1 MKNILKFI
9 VLFIVLLFTLSACTQ
24 TDRSEKEEIFD
35 EKELLYLFENS
46 DTNQKFKIVHVNTL
60 FDSYLEKVKNY
71 TSQSNLE
78 LYKEEVIQP
87 VYSDCF
93 ENGEFIHIVDSV
105 LNKAPTSLTELK
117 IVSELI
123 ESKKDDINA
132 LIQDALLQSAKLL
145 PSESDV
151 AVCVFPSSNS
161 NVVMY
166 TVGAG
171 KILIPYNEY
180 FEDDFIKAALAHEY
194 HHSTWAESYLSTR
207 SGSVLDNL
215 IFEGK
220 AVMFEKTVY
229 PDIEITQ
236 LDFTYNNEFWSKI
249 EPDLNSKDIN
259 RSLEIL
265 YGGKGLPLFYG
276 YSEGYKMIKSYLDL
290 HPNLTPE
297 EWTGLST
304 EKIIEKGKYFDNYN

>member
-9 VLFIVLLFTLSACTQ
+9 VPFTVLLLPLSACTQ
-24 TDRSEKEEIFD
+24 MEGSEKAERFD
-35 EKELLYLFENS
+35 DNELVYLFEDP

-60 FDSYLEKVKNY
+60 FDNYAKKVKESS
-71 TSQSNLE
+71 SQSNLE

-93 ENGEFIHIVDSV
+93 ENGEFIHMVDSI
-105 LNKAPTSLTELK
+105 LNNAPASLTELK

-123 ESKKDDINA
+123 KTKKEDINA
-132 LIQDALLQSAKLL
+132 LIQEAVLQSVKLL
-145 PSESDV
+145 PSESDIS
-151 AVCVFPSSNS
+151 VCVFPSTNS

-166 TVGAG
+166 AVGAG

-180 FEDDFIKAALAHEY
+180 FEDDFLKAAVAHEY
-194 HHSTWAESYLSTR
+194 HHSTWAEKYLSTH
-207 SGSVLDNL
+207 SGTVLDNL

-229 PDIEITQ
+229 PTIENTPI
-236 LDFTYNNEFWSKI
+236 DFTYNNEFWSKI
-249 EPDLNSKDIN
+249 EPDLNSKDLN

-290 HPNLTPE
+290 HPNMTPE
-297 EWTGLST
+297 EWTALST
-304 EKIIEKGKYFDNYN
+304 DEIIEKGEYFDSYN